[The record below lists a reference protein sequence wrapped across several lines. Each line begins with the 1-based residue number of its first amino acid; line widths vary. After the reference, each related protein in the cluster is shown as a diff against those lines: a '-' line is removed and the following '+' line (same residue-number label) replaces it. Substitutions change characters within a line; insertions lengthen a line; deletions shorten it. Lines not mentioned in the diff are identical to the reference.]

1 MCPVSILSLPCVLK
15 DVLYLLSDRCEIV
28 ARSLATSKARGRDTV
43 SFGKINVSIETSSD
57 IKTSKR
63 PTDERS
69 APVTATGIENG
80 PTKGMSCLFLI

>member
-15 DVLYLLSDRCEIV
+15 DVLYLLSDRCEV
-28 ARSLATSKARGRDTV
+28 VGNVKGCGRDTV

-80 PTKGMSCLFLI
+80 PTKGISCLFLI